1 MNPFLSVLLFYSFF
15 LIILGLWLS
24 RRVATSRDFF
34 VADRK
39 LNSGLLFASLLA
51 ANIGAGSTV
60 GAAGLG
66 YRIGLSAWWWV
77 GSAGLG
83 SIILALVVGPHL
95 RDLAE
100 QHSFLTV
107 GDFLDFRFGRA
118 VRAFCAVVLWVASLV
133 ILAGQLIAVAWILNV
148 VVGSSKALGCL
159 MGGAVVV
166 IYFSA
171 GGLKGTVWINLTQ
184 LVVKAAG
191 FFLAVPLLLFNAG
204 GWSGLRERI
213 VEQGTRGEAYFGL
226 VGIGAEETL
235 FYIVLLVPS
244 FIVSPGLLQKVYGA
258 RSAAAVRWGGGANG
272 IALLIFA
279 FFPVLL
285 GMTAASVFPDLQNPE
300 LALPLVVTELL
311 PMWLGALLLAGI
323 FSAEISSADT
333 VLFMLSTSLS
343 RDLYQTF
350 VKPELEEQ
358 QLLRVSRY
366 IAVVAGGLGV
376 VLAIVIPTVL
386 SALTIFYSLISVSFF
401 APVILGLYYSGQS
414 SACLKVMLMALVVT
428 ALAHVLTDGDG
439 LGVFSPTAIGLV
451 ISLSLLGLNI
461 RMARDSKHPA

>member
-39 LNSGLLFASLLA
+39 LNSVLLFASLLA

-118 VRAFCAVVLWVASLV
+118 VRALCAVVLWIASLV

-213 VEQGTRGEAYFGL
+213 LEQGTRGEAYFGL

-235 FYIVLLVPS
+235 FYIVLLVPA

-401 APVILGLYYSGQS
+401 APVILGLYYSGPS

-428 ALAHVLTDGDG
+428 ALVHVLTDGEG
-439 LGVFSPTAIGLV
+439 LGVFSPTAIGIL
-451 ISLSLLGLNI
+451 ISLVLLGLNLGI
-461 RMARDSKHPA
+461 RRKSKYPA